1 MVLAFSG
8 RRPLSLLLLC
18 VALALGSS
26 ARGELAI
33 EITQG
38 VDAPVP
44 VAVVPFAW
52 QGRGRP
58 PEDLG
63 KIIRFDLARSGQ
75 FAMTAPEDMLSLPS
89 RPEELYVRDWRV
101 QGIAYVLLGSVRP
114 TESGLEARYA
124 LYDVFAERLLFD
136 ETREARAGP
145 RALAIAL

>member
-1 MVLAFSG
+1 MVSLRTRTFAAVFLLG
-8 RRPLSLLLLC
+8 LLSL
-18 VALALGSS
+18 GGG
-26 ARGELAI
+26 ARAELAI

-44 VAVVPFAW
+44 LAVVPFAW

-89 RPEELYVRDWRV
+89 RPEDLYVRDWRV
-101 QGIAYVLLGSVRP
+101 QGHMRQPG
-114 TESGLEARYA
+114 G
-124 LYDVFAERLLFD
+124 D
-136 ETREARAGP
+136 
-145 RALAIAL
+145 